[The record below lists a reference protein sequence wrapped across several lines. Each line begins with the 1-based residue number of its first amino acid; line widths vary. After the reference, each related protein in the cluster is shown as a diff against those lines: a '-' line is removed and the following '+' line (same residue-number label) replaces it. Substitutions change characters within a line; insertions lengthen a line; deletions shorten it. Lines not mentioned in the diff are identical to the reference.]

1 MLDYKINDLLPIL
14 KSKNTMVGIHGAG
27 NNGCHVNYALR
38 SKGIKVDFFLD
49 SDNKKHGLV
58 HDGIKTLSNQEFEN
72 TIKDKHNCYVFIAHN
87 FIEPVVKYF
96 KSINFS
102 NIFNS
107 LELLQNT
114 NFSEGNEY
122 SKKYPSFTP
131 LIISRYISNH
141 KYSVLKLKEKN
152 KFVVK
157 HIDVMITERCSMKCK
172 DCSNLMQFYHKGQAQ
187 NGNTEII
194 LRSIERLM
202 KNLDG
207 IGEFRV
213 IGGEPFMNKEIHKI
227 VNKLATYKQ
236 VDKIVV
242 YTNATI
248 IPKGDNLECLKHKN
262 VFLEI
267 TNYGPKLSKN
277 HDNITK
283 LFDENGITYMSE
295 RVKLWDDIGKL
306 EYRKRKNSEVQE
318 VFNNCC
324 ANDLFTLM
332 DGILYKCPVSA
343 NGTKLKAV
351 PFDPKY
357 DGIHILHDDISDT
370 QLKEKLIDF
379 YTNSKFVTACHYCK
393 GRGFGF
399 GEIEAAIQTKE
410 PLEYV
415 KVS

>member
-14 KSKNTMVGIHGAG
+14 KSKNTMVGIHGAW

-72 TIKDKHNCYVFIAHN
+72 IKDKHNCYVFIAHN

-122 SKKYPSFTP
+122 SKNYPSFTP

-227 VNKLATYKQ
+227 VNKLTTYKQ

-318 VFNNCC
+318 IFNNCC

-332 DGILYKCPVSA
+332 DGILYK
-343 NGTKLKAV
+343 K
-351 PFDPKY
+351 
-357 DGIHILHDDISDT
+357 
-370 QLKEKLIDF
+370 
-379 YTNSKFVTACHYCK
+379 
-393 GRGFGF
+393 R
-399 GEIEAAIQTKE
+399 
-410 PLEYV
+410 
-415 KVS
+415 